1 MWALNLFS
9 SGLNDLPH
17 PGQLILKWLIQRMHI
32 QQNTRTSL
40 LVSYN
45 SYKKTQLTKLK
56 IGALCTLLLVINILR
71 VTTKGII
78 ISFYKLGLGN
88 EKMGL
93 LSDKQI
99 TTI

>member
-1 MWALNLFS
+1 
-9 SGLNDLPH
+9 
-17 PGQLILKWLIQRMHI
+17 MHI